1 MLHNNGQDCRNQHF
15 CKGLFLRVRV
25 LIAAAILADINPRK
39 KYNQRMI
46 IRFRPFVL
54 QSKFDQSLL
63 TGSWWG
69 PLGAAE
75 TVLYMLST
83 WPLGIL
89 VSKQFVSYLVIEG
102 IHIGRCPLAILISN
116 SLF

>member
-1 MLHNNGQDCRNQHF
+1 MELIATKCQTLADVQLMFHNNGQNCQNQHF
-15 CKGLFLRVRV
+15 CKGLLLCARV

-75 TVLYMLST
+75 TVLYMLSI

-89 VSKQFVSYLVIEG
+89 VHPNKLF
-102 IHIGRCPLAILISN
+102 HI
-116 SLF
+116 